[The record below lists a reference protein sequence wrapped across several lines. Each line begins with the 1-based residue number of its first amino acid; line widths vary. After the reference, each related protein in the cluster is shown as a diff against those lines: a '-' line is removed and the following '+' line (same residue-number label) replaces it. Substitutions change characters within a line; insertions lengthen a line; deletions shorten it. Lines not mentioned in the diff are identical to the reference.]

1 MKLFTLYRCRYCIAL
16 ILLIISF
23 QSFGQ
28 KTWIGAGAG
37 GAGTDFNTGTNWTP
51 TGVPTATDNVII
63 AVTTGSPSITLSANA
78 SINNLTFTVAGNN
91 NFPGLYVGAN
101 RLTVNGTAFIGI
113 VSGNNNTS
121 IEIGV
126 NGGTSAGI
134 IDFVG
139 NATLGTAASAVGSG
153 SGFIGNVNS
162 KFIFRGNIT
171 LNQEAYVTTGA
182 GRPGTFEFDGTGTQT
197 LTCNNSAFYCE
208 PNNVVVGNLNN
219 PTLTLAGSVAT
230 DNILGNLTLNGSSI
244 LNLGTTAWNGGT
256 QNGGTGNAGTL
267 TLNGTSKLQLAAN
280 TGGQTGSNFP
290 LRFPTL
296 SIAATSTVEYT
307 GTVAQT
313 VYDIAAPGYGHLAIT
328 NNSTKTPTSGLDI
341 RGNLTINSTATF
353 AAGALTH
360 NIGGNFIN
368 DNVFTQGTST
378 MVFNGAA
385 LQSISGTT
393 ATTFYNLTANNTTGN
408 TTTGITLS
416 RPTTVT
422 NSLTLTS
429 GHITTSNPNYLIM
442 NAGSNVAGSN
452 YGANPKLTSG
462 GSTNSFV
469 NGPMRKIGNTAFL
482 FPVGK
487 ISTGTAT
494 NYGHHPCGISAPGTA
509 TDAFTAEYIRGSASV
524 LGTINIAGLDHVSNC
539 EYWNIDRTTGA
550 SNVNVSLSWNTSS
563 SCNTAAYVDN
573 LGSLRASHFNGSN
586 WDNFGGTSDGTSTVM
601 NGSVTWNG
609 VSAFSPFS
617 LGSTSAAFNPL
628 PVKLVNVKAYR
639 SATSNKVEWTNL
651 TEEQV
656 VKYEVERSVSG
667 SKYETMTSVAARSNS
682 NDRQD
687 YSVYDLQPA
696 SLTYYRIKVTSI
708 DGEVLYSPVVK
719 VSSGIN
725 AVAELNLY
733 PNPVTGKQLTLYVN
747 NTKAVSYSVRIYA
760 ANGQVVK
767 TETFKHPGGS
777 YSKTIELPG
786 QLQAGQYFLQATDN
800 EGQVSTLKFITQ

>member
-1 MKLFTLYRCRYCIAL
+1 MKLFTLYGCRYCIAL
-16 ILLIISF
+16 ILLVISF

-28 KTWIGAGAG
+28 KTWVGSGAG
-37 GAGTDFNTGTNWTP
+37 GTGTDFNTGANWSP
-51 TGVPTATDNVII
+51 AGVPTAADNVTI
-63 AVTTGSPSITLSANA
+63 AVTGSPTITLSANA
-78 SINNLTFTVAGNN
+78 SVNNLTFTASGNN
-91 NFPGLYVGAN
+91 SAPALYVAAN
-101 RLTVNGTAFIGI
+101 RLTVNGTAFIGLTG
-113 VSGNNNTS
+113 GNNNTS
-121 IEIGV
+121 IEMGV
-126 NGGTSAGI
+126 NGGTSAGV

-139 NATLGTAASAVGSG
+139 NVTLATAASATGAG
-153 SGFIGNVNS
+153 SGFAGNANS
-162 KFIFRGNIT
+162 KFIFRGNVT
-171 LNQEAYVTTGA
+171 FNQEAYVNIVN
-182 GRPGTFEFDGTGTQT
+182 RPGTFEFDGTGTQT
-197 LTCNNSAFYCE
+197 ITWNNSAFYCE
-208 PNNVVVGNLNN
+208 PNNVVIGNTNN
-219 PTLTLAGSVAT
+219 PTVTHAGSVVN
-230 DNILGNLTLNGSSI
+230 DNVLGNLTVNGSSV
-244 LNLGTTAWNGGT
+244 LNLGTRAWNGGT
-256 QNGGTGNAGTL
+256 ANGGTGNAGTF
-267 TLNGTSKLQLAAN
+267 TLNGTSTLQLAAN

-290 LRFPTL
+290 LRFPAL
-296 SIAATSTVEYT
+296 SVAATSTVEYT

-313 VYDIAAPGYGHLAIT
+313 VYDIASPGYGHLTVT
-328 NNSTKTPTSGLDI
+328 NNSTKSPTSDLDI

-353 AAGALTH
+353 SAGALTH
-360 NIGGNFIN
+360 NLGGNFIN

-378 MVFNGAA
+378 MVFNGTA
-385 LQSISGTT
+385 LQSISGAT

-408 TTTGITLS
+408 TTTGITLN

-422 NSLTLTS
+422 NFLTLTS

-442 NAGSNVAGSN
+442 TATSSVSGAN

-469 NGPMRKIGNTAFL
+469 NGPMRKIGNTNFL

-494 NYGHHPCGISAPGTA
+494 NYGHHPAGISAPANA
-509 TDAFTAEYIRGSASV
+509 TDAFTAEYTRGSASA
-524 LGTINIAGLDHVSNC
+524 LGTVNVSGLDHVSNC
-539 EYWNIDRTTGA
+539 EYWNIERTTGT

-563 SCNTAAYVDN
+563 SCNTAVYVNN
-573 LGSLRASHFNGSN
+573 LGSLRASHFNGTN
-586 WDNFGGTSDGTSTVM
+586 WDNFGGTSDLTSTVM

-617 LGSTSAAFNPL
+617 IGSTSAATNPL

-639 SATSNKVEWTNL
+639 SANSNKVEWTNL

-667 SKYETMTSVAARSNS
+667 GKYETMASVAARSNA

-719 VSSGIN
+719 VSAGIN
-725 AVAELNLY
+725 AAAELNLY

-747 NTKAVSYSVRIYA
+747 NTKAGSYTVRIYA
-760 ANGQVVK
+760 ANGQVVR

-786 QLQAGQYFLQATDN
+786 QLQAGQYFLQATDS
-800 EGQVSTLKFITQ
+800 EGQISTLKFIMQ